1 MGKQPLGG
9 LQINSRVVILNISV
23 AEKVEGTCYWTFTN
37 KRVKLSHDLPQ
48 RG

>member
-23 AEKVEGTCYWTFTN
+23 AEKVEGTCYWTSTN

-48 RG
+48 QG